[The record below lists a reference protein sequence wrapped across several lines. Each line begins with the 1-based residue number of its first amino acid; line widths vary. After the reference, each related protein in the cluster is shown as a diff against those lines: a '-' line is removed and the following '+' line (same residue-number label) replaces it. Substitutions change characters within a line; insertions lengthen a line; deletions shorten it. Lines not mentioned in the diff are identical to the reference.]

1 MIGYPR
7 SQRPACSGCSRLEP
21 VIRADDQTLALSFP
35 CPLNPLPLISS
46 PPHSLASSF
55 PRLLIPSPPH
65 SLASSLPCLLT
76 PLPPHSLA
84 SSLPCPLTPLPPH
97 SPAVAFPCVL
107 SLCPEIRGCEL
118 AISVAPSDPS
128 LLSMPEEQPRDD
140 RSRKGQRNIACH
152 SLASDWLVY
161 EECANS
167 SIIHHD
173 L

>member
-1 MIGYPR
+1 MIKPLP
-7 SQRPACSGCSRLEP
+7 SHS
-21 VIRADDQTLALSFP
+21 LALSIP
-35 CPLNPLPLISS
+35 CPSFPRPLIPL

-55 PRLLIPSPPH
+55 PRLLTPSPPH

-84 SSLPCPLTPLPPH
+84 PSLPCPLILLPSHSLAFSVFVPKSGVASLRLAWPL
-97 SPAVAFPCVL
+97 C
-107 SLCPEIRGCEL
+107 
-118 AISVAPSDPS
+118 PS
-128 LLSMPEEQPRDD
+128 LLRMPEQQPRDD